1 MKIKTL
7 RIHYDP
13 EADTYEYKMF
23 DRWGKWHR
31 TVKYPIRIEN
41 LPKVKYFGFCP
52 IETCDVTLEFEDG
65 ISPNMIVR
73 ND

>member
-13 EADTYEYKMF
+13 NTDSYEYKMF
-23 DRWGKWHR
+23 DRWGKWR
-31 TVKYPIRIEN
+31 KTVRYPIKIED

-52 IETCDVTLEFEDG
+52 IETCDVTLDFEEG
-65 ISPNMIVR
+65 IDSKMIVR
-73 ND
+73 NN